1 VGPVRAT
8 GELLS
13 LPLPLFGAS
22 ALLFYLLTL
31 DKRVSRWEGMIFLL
45 PYVLFV
51 LEISRLA

>member
-1 VGPVRAT
+1 MGPVRAT

-45 PYVLFV
+45 LYVLFV